1 MIVGIVLIGDT
12 HARRLPHNGIML
24 LAQLGIALP
33 TKLIIIVVVTGVRLI
48 AFFISGGSRSDCDH
62 ASALTTHIVAT
73 IVFLQFEY
81 RVAKLGS
88 RERSAGTNERVTLV
102 QHG

>member
-1 MIVGIVLIGDT
+1 
-12 HARRLPHNGIML
+12 ML

-33 TKLIIIVVVTGVRLI
+33 KIVVARVRLI
-48 AFFISGGSRSDCDH
+48 AFFISGGSRSDGDC
-62 ASALTTHIVAT
+62 ASALTHIAA

-88 RERSAGTNERVTLV
+88 RERSGTNERVT
-102 QHG
+102 